1 MKNSR
6 FTMYKNLDIFF
17 KYYYFSQINRKKK
30 NFIRNIRK
38 INKFDDMIR
47 LEFNK
52 INIIIDLILKILR
65 VNNIKDLK
73 NLKYGIIL
81 LTKSI
86 VFIWI

>member
-1 MKNSR
+1 
-6 FTMYKNLDIFF
+6 MYKNLDIFF